1 MDPHNGV
8 DPLDKGV
15 VIKNAQ
21 IPPRSS
27 SCDLSPRGFY
37 RAGLWD
43 LRGTNRVIRNESMAI
58 DRDPSENV
66 KNTYLSV
73 ICRLSR
79 LFALN
84 NPGPDFDVLEASEWQ
99 EISQNKIK

>member
-1 MDPHNGV
+1 
-8 DPLDKGV
+8 
-15 VIKNAQ
+15 
-21 IPPRSS
+21 
-27 SCDLSPRGFY
+27 
-37 RAGLWD
+37 
-43 LRGTNRVIRNESMAI
+43 MAI

-84 NPGPDFDVLEASEWQ
+84 NPGPDFDVLEVSEWQ

>member
-1 MDPHNGV
+1 
-8 DPLDKGV
+8 
-15 VIKNAQ
+15 
-21 IPPRSS
+21 
-27 SCDLSPRGFY
+27 
-37 RAGLWD
+37 
-43 LRGTNRVIRNESMAI
+43 MAI